1 MPLNETF
8 PLRIYYLVL
17 TLTLMRIVIDITYH
31 DIFVSELT
39 YQSLNGALPSR
50 KYSIRAP
57 PPNCK
62 TSVWYIS

>member
-39 YQSLNGALPSR
+39 YQCLDEDFSAI
-50 KYSIRAP
+50 K
-57 PPNCK
+57 
-62 TSVWYIS
+62 